1 VYSGF
6 GVVTG
11 MEYVVGE
18 VVEEVVEK
26 GANSLARPELVT
38 ARVQRLELRMDS
50 SEVIRD
56 HVLLSCERASVLEG
70 SEVRDL

>member
-1 VYSGF
+1 
-6 GVVTG
+6 

-26 GANSLARPELVT
+26 GANGLARSELVT
-38 ARVQRLELRMDS
+38 ARVQRLEPRMDS